1 MATGGFIYSLARG
14 ADAMLIGRFYGPYSI
29 GLYSRASALLNRPM
43 DQFLTPISSVFVP
56 TLSRMQTQP
65 ERYRHAFLRVYEAM
79 ALVSFLSTGLLL
91 ALARP
96 LTLVVLGPKWEQAA
110 VIFAGLTIAAAY
122 APISNASTWLFA
134 SQGRGK
140 DWLFASSLVS
150 LITVAS
156 FVAGLPFGPAG
167 VAIVYSVA
175 SFVIALPVLNHFAGR
190 QGPVTRADLWFGIF
204 RYLPL
209 WAFVCGTTYS
219 MCLLVAGSAPLVQLV
234 VCAPV
239 GLIAGLI
246 LIWVLTPMRRTALGL
261 VDILRELKSRRVS
274 SDTS

>member
-1 MATGGFIYSLARG
+1 LF
-14 ADAMLIGRFYGPYSI
+14 
-29 GLYSRASALLNRPM
+29 
-43 DQFLTPISSVFVP
+43 
-56 TLSRMQTQP
+56 
-65 ERYRHAFLRVYEAM
+65 
-79 ALVSFLSTGLLL
+79 

-110 VIFAGLTIAAAY
+110 IIFAGFTIAALY
-122 APISNASTWLFA
+122 MPPSTASTWLFA

-140 DWLFASSLVS
+140 DWLFTSSILSGIVF
-150 LITVAS
+150 AS
-156 FVAGLPFGPAG
+156 FIAGLPFGPAG
-167 VAIVYSVA
+167 VAIVYSAVC
-175 SFVIALPVLNHFAGR
+175 VLVGWPVLYYFAGR
-190 QGPVTRADLWFGIF
+190 DGPVTTGDLWIGIV

-209 WAFVCGTTYS
+209 WAVVCGTTYS
-219 MCLLVAGSAPLVQLV
+219 MRLLFANSKPLVQLA

-239 GLIAGLI
+239 GLLAGLI

>member
-1 MATGGFIYSLARG
+1 
-14 ADAMLIGRFYGPYSI
+14 
-29 GLYSRASALLNRPM
+29 M
-43 DQFLTPISSVFVP
+43 DQFLNPIGSVFLPV
-56 TLSRMQTQP
+56 LSRVQTQP
-65 ERYRHAFLRVYEAM
+65 ERYRRTFLQVYEA
-79 ALVSFLSTGLLL
+79 LVLASFLSTGLLF

-110 VIFAGLTIAAAY
+110 LIFAGFTMAALWM
-122 APISNASTWLFA
+122 PPGTASTWLFA

-150 LITVAS
+150 AIALAS

-167 VAIVYSVA
+167 VAIVSSAAGLLVGM
-175 SFVIALPVLNHFAGR
+175 PVLYYFAGR
-190 QGPVTRADLWFGIF
+190 KGPVTTGDLWIGIV

-209 WAFVCGTTYS
+209 WAVVCGTTYS
-219 MCLLVAGSAPLVQLV
+219 MQLLVASSAPLVQLV

-239 GLIAGLI
+239 GLLAGLI